1 MENKS
6 IEILNE
12 LKAISPLLAAME
24 KVNIFQV
31 PEEYFSDLD
40 QRILTSIFIHQ
51 DEKNNLQNVPEGYFD
66 SLPDKILSKIKV
78 EKNESTTEEIK
89 ALSPALFYLKEE
101 NTFALPE
108 NYFYDLSDRIL
119 DKINGKETKVI
130 SISSVRKWWKYAAA
144 AIVTGVIA
152 ISSLQ
157 IFNHTSNSNNK
168 EVITASANI
177 PNYIKESSQYKT
189 PEKLDQGIA
198 SLSDDEIVNYLETT
212 GSILDEETIAKSL
225 DAEELPNADDY
236 LIDENTLN
244 NFLKKTDAENN
255 KNIQ

>member
-1 MENKS
+1 MESKS
-6 IEILNE
+6 TQILNE
-12 LKAISPLLAAME
+12 IKAISPLLAAME
-24 KVNIFQV
+24 KVNVFTV

-40 QRILTSIFIHQ
+40 QRILRAIFIHQ
-51 DEKNNLQNVPEGYFD
+51 DGKNNLQKVPEGYFD
-66 SLPDKILSKIKV
+66 ALPAKILSKV
-78 EKNESTTEEIK
+78 RAEKNETVTQEIK

-101 NTFALPE
+101 NTFAVPE
-108 NYFYDLSDRIL
+108 NYFDDLSERIL
-119 DKINGKETKVI
+119 DKIKGKETKVVLF
-130 SISSVRKWWKYAAA
+130 SSAKKWWKYAAA
-144 AIVTGVIA
+144 AVITGVVV

-168 EVITASANI
+168 ETVTASVNI

-189 PEKLDQGIA
+189 PEKLNQGIA

-212 GSILDEETIAKSL
+212 GSILDEETITKNL
-225 DAEELPNADDY
+225 DAKELPNAEDY

-244 NFLKKTDAENN
+244 NFLKKTNVESN

>member
-6 IEILNE
+6 SEILNE
-12 LKAISPLLAAME
+12 LKGISPLLAEME

-31 PEEYFSDLD
+31 PENYFFDLD
-40 QRILTSIFIHQ
+40 QKIFTTVIIHQ
-51 DEKNNLQNVPEGYFD
+51 GEKDNLQNVPQGYFD
-66 SLPDKILSKIKV
+66 SLPGKILSKIKA
-78 EKNESTTEEIK
+78 EKNESVTDEIK

-101 NTFALPE
+101 NIYTVPE
-108 NYFYDLSDRIL
+108 NYFDNLSDRIL
-119 DKINGKETKVI
+119 DKINGKETKVV

-144 AIVTGVIA
+144 AVVAGVIT

-157 IFNHTSNSNNK
+157 IFNHTSVSNNK
-168 EVITASANI
+168 EIVTASANI
-177 PNYIKESSQYKT
+177 PNYVKASSQYKT
-189 PEKLDQGIA
+189 PEKLSQGIA

-212 GSILDEETIAKSL
+212 GSILDEETITKNL
-225 DAEELPNADDY
+225 DAKELPNEDDY

>member
-6 IEILNE
+6 TEILDE
-12 LKAISPLLAAME
+12 LKATSPFLASME
-24 KVNIFQV
+24 KINVFQV

-40 QRILTSIFIHQ
+40 QRILTTVFIHGYGKK
-51 DEKNNLQNVPEGYFD
+51 DLQKVPEGYFD
-66 SLPDKILSKIKV
+66 SLSAKILSKIKA
-78 EKNESTTEEIK
+78 EKNESASEEIK

-101 NTFALPE
+101 NTFTIPE
-108 NYFYDLSDRIL
+108 NYFHDLSDRVL

-130 SISSVRKWWKYAAA
+130 SISSARKWSRYAAA
-144 AIVTGVIA
+144 AVVAGAIA

-168 EVITASANI
+168 QIITASANI
-177 PNYIKESSQYKT
+177 PDYIKESSQYKT
-189 PEKLDQGIA
+189 AEKLDAGIA

-212 GSILDEETIAKSL
+212 GNILDEETITKNL
-225 DAEELPNADDY
+225 DAKELPNADDY

-244 NFLKKTDAENN
+244 NFLKKTNAESN

>member
-40 QRILTSIFIHQ
+40 QRILTTIFIYQ
-51 DEKNNLQNVPEGYFD
+51 DEKNNLQKVPEGYFS
-66 SLPDKILSKIKV
+66 SLSDRIISKIKA
-78 EKNESTTEEIK
+78 EKNESATEEIK

-108 NYFYDLSDRIL
+108 NYFDDLSDRIL

-189 PEKLDQGIA
+189 PEKLNQGIA

-212 GSILDEETIAKSL
+212 GSILDEETITKSL
-225 DAEELPNADDY
+225 DAKELPNADDY